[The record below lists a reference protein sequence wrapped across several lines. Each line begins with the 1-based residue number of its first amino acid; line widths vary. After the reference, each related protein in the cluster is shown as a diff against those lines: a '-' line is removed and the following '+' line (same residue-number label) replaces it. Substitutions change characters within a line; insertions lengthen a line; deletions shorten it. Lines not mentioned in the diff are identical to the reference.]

1 MENKGLMYERKIKE
15 ILTKRNLLPSS
26 LVSKLIQTENDAGF
40 AHNGKEFFLELKN
53 ISAPDYGARQ
63 IDYEPTTKNWKWN
76 KRDEMTLLFDRI
88 GLLPKVKEFIPRKF
102 VKADHE
108 LTEADKIFDRRNFA
122 QKVAEDELDLA
133 TLGMSGANVL
143 HEYYAKKNC
152 YYIQIEGKGFYHLL
166 NDPAGLGVP
175 QFLPQVVVFRLRAK
189 THGSA
194 RISNYSFRVVITAS
208 RGTIIVSN
216 FDLENPQK
224 FPL

>member
-1 MENKGLMYERKIKE
+1 MENKGLMYERKIKD

-26 LVSKLIQTENDAGF
+26 LAAKLVATENDAGF
-40 AHNGKEFFLELKN
+40 VRHGKEFFLELKN

-63 IDYEPTTKNWKWN
+63 INYDSAVNNWKWN
-76 KRDEMTLLFDRI
+76 KIDDMTLLFDRI
-88 GLLPKVKEFIPRKF
+88 GMLQKVKTFVPRKF

-108 LTEADKIFDRRNFA
+108 LTDADKRFDRTNFA
-122 QKVAEDELDLA
+122 QRVSEDELDLA

-143 HEYYAKKNC
+143 HEYYAKKKC
-152 YYIQIEGKGFYHLL
+152 YYIQIEGKGFYYLL

-175 QFLPQVVVFRLRAK
+175 QFLPQVVFRLRAK
-189 THGSA
+189 THGSQ

-208 RGTIIVSN
+208 RGTIANSG

>member
-1 MENKGLMYERKIKE
+1 MENKGLMYERKIKD
-15 ILTKRNLLPSS
+15 ILTKRNLLPPS
-26 LVSKLIQTENDAGF
+26 LAAKLVPTENDAGF
-40 AHNGKEFFLELKN
+40 VHNRKEFFLELKN

-63 IDYEPTTKNWKWN
+63 IDYDSATKNWKWN
-76 KRDEMTLLFDRI
+76 KTDAMTLLFDRI
-88 GLLPKVKEFIPRKF
+88 GILQKAKAFIPRKF

-108 LTEADKIFDRRNFA
+108 LTDADKIFDRTSFA
-122 QKVAEDELDLA
+122 HKVTEDELDLA
-133 TLGMSGANVL
+133 NLAMTGANVL

-166 NDPAGLGVP
+166 NDPAQLGVT
-175 QFLPQVVVFRLRAK
+175 QFLPQVVFRLRAK
-189 THGSA
+189 THGSE

-208 RGTIIVSN
+208 RGTIVNSN